1 MKRDPWQTTQFLFV
15 VNAHADL
22 NIPFCVITSFGR
34 NYLVFVLSALNPS
47 LLFASKSAVD
57 HMISLA
63 TYSDHWVDKSD
74 NTAVIHRLVLKAGR
88 SLAQKI
94 IPSQVCKC
102 TSVELLVYIQGTYT
116 GAREDLC

>member
-22 NIPFCVITSFGR
+22 NFPFCVITSFGR

-57 HMISLA
+57 HMISFA
-63 TYSDHWVDKSD
+63 TYSDHWVGKSD
-74 NTAVIHRLVLKAGR
+74 NTAVIHCLVLKAGI
-88 SLAQKI
+88 SLAQK
-94 IPSQVCKC
+94 
-102 TSVELLVYIQGTYT
+102 
-116 GAREDLC
+116 

>member
-1 MKRDPWQTTQFLFV
+1 M
-15 VNAHADL
+15 
-22 NIPFCVITSFGR
+22 ITSFGR

-57 HMISLA
+57 RMISLA
-63 TYSDHWVDKSD
+63 TYSDHWVGKSD

-88 SLAQKI
+88 SVGQKK

-102 TSVELLVYIQGTYT
+102 TSVELLVYMQGIYT
-116 GAREDLC
+116 GARDDLY